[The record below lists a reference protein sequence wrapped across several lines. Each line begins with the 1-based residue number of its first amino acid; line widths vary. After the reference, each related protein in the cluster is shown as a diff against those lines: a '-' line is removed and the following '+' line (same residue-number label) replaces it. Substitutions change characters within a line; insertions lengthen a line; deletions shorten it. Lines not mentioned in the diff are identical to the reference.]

1 MKFENALEAIIEK
14 KSQLNPIFK
23 NQAIFGEMEELKIA
37 AAVWNMIALAL
48 AEKGLDDF
56 IVIDNN
62 NNMISIPLKGK
73 GSEENDK
80 TKTTEKSKGPK
91 DKGKNAEKG
100 LVNEQNEEKPETEP
114 APE

>member
-1 MKFENALEAIIEK
+1 MKFENALDAIIEK
-14 KSQLNPIFK
+14 KASLNPVLK
-23 NQAIFGEMEELKIA
+23 DQAIFGEIEELKIA

-73 GSEENDK
+73 GSDEKDE
-80 TKTTEKSKGPK
+80 KTTKKSKSPGK
-91 DKGKNAEKG
+91 KGKNAEKG
-100 LVNEQNEEKPETEP
+100 LVDEQNEEEAEP
-114 APE
+114 IIEE